1 VCLASVQVREGHPNL
16 GKESQVTASVA
27 ATFYNLYNFRGLE
40 GGRPG
45 REEAER
51 GGRKPQKGEEIDMP
65 TGFDFALR
73 SCDFALH

>member
-1 VCLASVQVREGHPNL
+1 MCLASVQSRVGHPNL
-16 GKESQVTASVA
+16 GQESEVTASVA

-51 GGRKPQKGEEIDMP
+51 GREGKRLKGAGGSRRKGS
-65 TGFDFALR
+65 AA
-73 SCDFALH
+73 SN